1 MAIQR
6 ELWQNTIVEGL
17 FADNSFMSKAV
28 NDDMY
33 VNQGKKVHIPNAG
46 APSGVQVNRTKV
58 PATAAKRTDVD
69 VEYTLDELT
78 TDPIYIPHAETVEL
92 SYSKRNSVISQ
103 DRAALIEAAA
113 EQLLY
118 DWAPA
123 STSFVRTS
131 GAATAAYTA
140 SATGNRKALVKDSLS
155 AAARY
160 NLASALYRQ
169 ENFDGAREIMGSFD
183 GQEVSADVHYNTGDI
198 ALQLKDYA
206 AAVEAFRQSLLK
218 NPGDLDAKE
227 NYVYAKKMLENQ
239 QNQQQGGGQDQ
250 QDDRDDQKN
259 DQEPSGQ
266 QPQNRPD
273 DGQDDSS
280 GGDNEPAISP
290 QQAQQMLNAV
300 QAREQQTRD
309 KVDREKAAVL
319 KSRQKEKNW

>member
-1 MAIQR
+1 MKGRLIMLLLAFVLDTIAVSAQADRHEVRQGNRRFSR
-6 ELWQNTIVEGL
+6 EDYKE
-17 FADNSFMSKAV
+17 A
-28 NDDMY
+28 
-33 VNQGKKVHIPNAG
+33 
-46 APSGVQVNRTKV
+46 
-58 PATAAKRTDVD
+58 
-69 VEYTLDELT
+69 
-78 TDPIYIPHAETVEL
+78 EL
-92 SYSKRNSVISQ
+92 SY
-103 DRAALIEAAA
+103 
-113 EQLLY
+113 
-118 DWAPA
+118 
-123 STSFVRTS
+123 
-131 GAATAAYTA
+131 
-140 SATGNRKALVKDSLS
+140 RKALVKDSLS

-183 GQEVSADVHYNTGDI
+183 GQDVSADVHYNTGDI

-227 NYVYAKKMLENQ
+227 NYIYAKKMLENQ
-239 QNQQQGGGQDQ
+239 QKQQQGGGQDQ
-250 QDDRDDQKN
+250 QDDQDDQKN
-259 DQEPSGQ
+259 DQDSSGQ

-273 DGQDDSS
+273 DGQDNSS

-309 KVDREKAAVL
+309 KVDREKAAML

>member
-1 MAIQR
+1 MKGRLIMLLLAFV
-6 ELWQNTIVEGL
+6 LDTLAV
-17 FADNSFMSKAV
+17 FAQADRHEVRQGNRRFSKEDYKEA
-28 NDDMY
+28 
-33 VNQGKKVHIPNAG
+33 
-46 APSGVQVNRTKV
+46 
-58 PATAAKRTDVD
+58 
-69 VEYTLDELT
+69 
-78 TDPIYIPHAETVEL
+78 EL
-92 SYSKRNSVISQ
+92 SY
-103 DRAALIEAAA
+103 
-113 EQLLY
+113 
-118 DWAPA
+118 
-123 STSFVRTS
+123 
-131 GAATAAYTA
+131 
-140 SATGNRKALVKDSLS
+140 RKALVKDSLS

-250 QDDRDDQKN
+250 QDDQDDQKN
-259 DQEPSGQ
+259 DQDSSGQ